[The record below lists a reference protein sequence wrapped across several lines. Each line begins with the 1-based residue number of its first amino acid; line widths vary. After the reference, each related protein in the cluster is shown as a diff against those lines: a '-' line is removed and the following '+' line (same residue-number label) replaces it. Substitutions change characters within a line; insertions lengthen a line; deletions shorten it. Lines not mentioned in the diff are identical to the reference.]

1 MIGTRSRHRKNNKV
15 IKYIEEE
22 VVIIYRKEDEVIIS
36 NTKQNKVIGS
46 KKRKQGVKQYLASLK
61 NAKFY

>member
-15 IKYIEEE
+15 IKYIEE